1 MQLEL
6 GQHLLSS
13 DGQDVGAIKHLILD
27 PANGQVKTFV
37 VEKGWFLPVDIEI
50 PLEAVQEKGGDGL
63 CIQYT
68 AEEVKRLPHFD
79 ASQYTSVPP
88 QTTIPVS
95 SYPFG
100 GLLWPNGYPRLPLFT
115 TGDPLPAPVVDGE
128 VAAVPPQEVQERLR
142 LQDEENA
149 VISAGD
155 AVFSQDGEKVGEV
168 ENIAFDSA
176 TGRPTHLTVRRG
188 WLFHKDWELSADA
201 IASVDDGIVTLSLG
215 KRQLQTRQEDERFS
229 TEGRQ
234 TNQTANRR

>member
-6 GQHLLSS
+6 GRHLFSS
-13 DGQDVGAIKHLILD
+13 DGQDAGVIKHLILD

-37 VEKGWFLPVDIEI
+37 VEKGWLLPVDIEI
-50 PLEAVQEKGGDGL
+50 PLEAVLEKGGDGL
-63 CIQYT
+63 YIQYT

-79 ASQYTSVPP
+79 ASQYTSIPP
-88 QTTIPVS
+88 QATIPVS

-115 TGDPLPAPVVDGE
+115 TGDPLPVPVVDGE

-176 TGRPTHLTVRRG
+176 TGRPAHLTVRRG
-188 WLFHKDWELSADA
+188 WLFHKDWELPADA

-215 KRQLQTRQEDERFS
+215 KSQLQQEDERFS
-229 TEGRQ
+229 TAGSQ
-234 TNQTANRR
+234 TNQTVNRR